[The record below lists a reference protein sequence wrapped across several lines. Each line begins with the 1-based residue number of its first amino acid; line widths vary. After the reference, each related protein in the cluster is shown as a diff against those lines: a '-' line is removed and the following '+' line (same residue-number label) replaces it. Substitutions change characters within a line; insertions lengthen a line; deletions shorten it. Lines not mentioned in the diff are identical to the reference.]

1 MNGKKSM
8 KGKQVIS
15 CNWRVWYYCTV
26 KA

>member
-15 CNWRVWYYCTV
+15 CNWCVWYYCTV
-26 KA
+26 KE